1 MPTDPSVKCPQLYK
15 ALKRDGYSKS
25 DAAAISNGLGRKGK
39 CTEGRK
45 EKGMFTVTKDAKTGE
60 YRWTLIS
67 SSAYVD
73 RDGEIVTEEALEKA
87 VKRMD
92 ETGDYGELRWW
103 HTPIV
108 LGKADFA
115 AVYAHQLIESGT
127 FVSKEV
133 GEKTAAAGNRLGASI
148 GFKHPPTEPKAK
160 AYHDI
165 AIKERSLLPRGKES
179 NLFTRLSVRG
189 GDMTVKDLSAEKRA
203 GLVSLLGED
212 EASRV
217 LAAAFT
223 TAKEADDLGVT
234 RKEKGLLARFADW
247 LKGQED
253 DFAEA
258 YIATSKEADPKA
270 EEEDDAD
277 LEELAEDIEAEAA
290 ALAEKKEAKAGDDT
304 PVTMAQVKA
313 LFAEWEAKMSGDRKK
328 ETDGFATKAEVEAV
342 AGVITPLA
350 ETSVDVVKRLG
361 TVEKEVQTLVGENVP
376 RGVAGVFRASQSDK
390 TVTEKA
396 EQQAEKFKQV
406 NDPLDAWL
414 DTKLSA

>member
-1 MPTDPSVKCPQLYK
+1 MPTDPSIKCPKLYK

-25 DAAAISNGLGRKGK
+25 DAAAISNGLWRKGK
-39 CTEGRK
+39 CTGGRK

-92 ETGDYGELRWW
+92 ETGEYGELRWW

-133 GEKTAAAGNRLGASI
+133 GEKTAAAGSRLGASI
-148 GFKHPPTEPKAK
+148 GFKHPATEPKAG

-165 AIKERSLLPRGKES
+165 DIKERSLLPRGKES

-203 GLVSLLGED
+203 GLVSLLGES
-212 EASRV
+212 EANRV

-223 TAKEADDLGVT
+223 TAKEADELGVT
-234 RKEKGLLARFADW
+234 RKEAAPPKGWWQRFKEAFDAIPEP
-247 LKGQED
+247 ED
-253 DFAEA
+253 DEG
-258 YIATSKEADPKA
+258 
-270 EEEDDAD
+270 DDAN
-277 LEELAEDIEAEAA
+277 LEALAEDIKTEAA
-290 ALAEKKEAKAGDDT
+290 ALAEKKEAKAKKEDGDDDT

-328 ETDGFATKAEVEAV
+328 EADGFATKAEVEAV
-342 AGVITPLA
+342 AGAVAPLA

-361 TVEKEVQTLVGENVP
+361 TIEKEVQTLVGENVP
-376 RGVAGVFRASQSDK
+376 RGVAGIFRASQSDA

-396 EQQAEKFKQV
+396 GQQAEKFKQT
-406 NDPLDAWL
+406 NDPLETWL